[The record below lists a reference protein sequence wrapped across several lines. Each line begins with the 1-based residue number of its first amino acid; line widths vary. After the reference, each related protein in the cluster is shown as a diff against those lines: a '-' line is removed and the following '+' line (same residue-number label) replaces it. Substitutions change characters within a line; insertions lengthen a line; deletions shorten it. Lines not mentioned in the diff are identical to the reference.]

1 MHRSLEL
8 VPITEAMSSSPITAR
23 PDASIE
29 SLISLMTANHISC
42 VPIVDDEHRPTGIVT
57 KLDLI
62 ECANDGRTCARE
74 VMMPHA
80 MTLPSSGSLKS
91 AATLMSREGFHHV
104 LVVDQTRALVGVVST
119 FDITRWVA
127 QQA

>member
-1 MHRSLEL
+1 MTRSFEA

-23 PDASIE
+23 ADASVQ
-29 SLISLMTANHISC
+29 SLVSLMTEYHISC
-42 VPIVDDEHRPTGIVT
+42 VPIVDEAKRPTGIVT

-62 ECANDGRTCARE
+62 ECANDGRASARE

-80 MTLPSSGSLKS
+80 MTVSTDASLKT
-91 AATLMSREGFHHV
+91 AAEIMSREGFHHV
-104 LVVDQTRALVGVVST
+104 LVVDDTRALVGIVST

-127 QQA
+127 QHA